1 MNPAHDKKQ
10 DKKNLRTE
18 FRKRIDAIS
27 FGDLITKSQ
36 NLVESF
42 QANIAQTISS
52 SVFSGRYIVSFYP
65 FENEPQIN
73 IESEARNEPYQV
85 AYVRIT
91 SWDQREM
98 VAAQA
103 RRDQPGQWEEFEVAP
118 GNRIFQ
124 PSPGQPLC
132 SPSEIAAVLIP
143 GLSFS
148 PGGERLGRGAGFYDR
163 FLKNY
168 PMALR
173 IGIAF
178 EEQISQNLPCDEWD
192 EKVDV
197 ILTDR
202 GIREVKGMNLLGEWR
217 TQGKI
222 LERKQD

>member
-1 MNPAHDKKQ
+1 MNSGQ
-10 DKKNLRTE
+10 IKKNLRTE
-18 FRKRIDAIS
+18 FREKIDAIS
-27 FGDLITKSQ
+27 FGDLIVKSQ

-42 QANIAQTISS
+42 QRNIVQKTA
-52 SVFSGRYIVSFYP
+52 FSQRFIISFYP

-91 SWDQREM
+91 NWDRREM
-98 VAAQA
+98 VAAEA
-103 RRDQPGQWEEFEVAP
+103 RRDQPGQWEEFEVSST
-118 GNRIFQ
+118 NKIFQ
-124 PSPGQPLC
+124 PSAGQPLC
-132 SPSEIAAVLIP
+132 PHEKVAAILVP
-143 GLSFS
+143 GLAFA

-168 PMALR
+168 PQALR

-178 EEQISQNLPCDEWD
+178 EEQIVKSLPTESWD

-202 GIREVKGMNLLGEWR
+202 GIREVITTNLLGVWR

-222 LERKQD
+222 LKR

>member
-1 MNPAHDKKQ
+1 VNPAHDKKQ